1 MLPLATL
8 LGGAGTALGALK
20 RLPWRLII
28 EALGVAMIFFLVWML
43 KSSWIANGEL
53 QAKADKL
60 ELDYDVAV
68 LAIEALENS
77 QTITDNTVTLADDE
91 KEQRD
96 IRVAALLKQLRD
108 SVGKRPVCPAVTE
121 KQDESLEKPNSNSGG
136 NGIPHLDRVL
146 RQATCEA
153 RGEAGCSPSNATP

>member
-8 LGGAGTALGALK
+8 LGGAGTALGVLK

-108 SVGKRPVCPAVTE
+108 SVGKRPVCPAVAE
-121 KQDESLEKPNSNSGG
+121 KQDEKPNSNSGG

-153 RGEAGCSPSNATP
+153 RGEAGCSPSNVTP

>member
-8 LGGAGTALGALK
+8 LGGGVKALVGLK

-53 QAKADKL
+53 QAKAEKL
-60 ELDYDVAV
+60 ELDYAVAV
-68 LAIEALENS
+68 LAIESLETS
-77 QTITDNTVTLADDE
+77 QKVSDTTVTLADDE

-96 IRVAALLKQLRD
+96 RRVATLLKQLRD
-108 SVGKRPVCPAVTE
+108 SGGKRPVCPAVTE
-121 KQDESLEKPNSNSGG
+121 KQDEKISGNSGG
-136 NGIPHLDRVL
+136 NGIPHLDGLL

-153 RGEAGCSPSNATP
+153 RGEANCPSINTTP

>member
-8 LGGAGTALGALK
+8 LGGAGTALGVLK

-60 ELDYDVAV
+60 ELDYAVAV
-68 LAIEALENS
+68 LAIESLETS
-77 QTITDNTVTLADDE
+77 QKVSDTTVTLADDE

-96 IRVAALLKQLRD
+96 RRVAALLKQLRD
-108 SVGKRPVCPAVTE
+108 SKRPVCPAVTE
-121 KQDESLEKPNSNSGG
+121 KQDEKISGNSGG
-136 NGIPHLDRVL
+136 NGIPHLDGLL

-153 RGEAGCSPSNATP
+153 RGEASCPSINTTP

>member
-8 LGGAGTALGALK
+8 LGGGVKALVGLK
-20 RLPWRLII
+20 NLPWRLIL
-28 EALGVAMIFFLVWML
+28 EGLGVAMIFLLVWML
-43 KSSWIANGEL
+43 KSSWAATGEVK
-53 QAKADKL
+53 AKVEQL
-60 ELDYDVAV
+60 ELDYAVAV

-96 IRVAALLKQLRD
+96 MRVAALLKQLRD

-121 KQDESLEKPNSNSGG
+121 KQDESPEKVSGNSGG
-136 NGIPHLDRVL
+136 NGIPHLDGLL

-153 RGEAGCSPSNATP
+153 RGEANCPSINTTP